1 MGWQCFSPVLPHDRS
16 RYMPTRSVARTVTTG
31 AGRVLG
37 EAMQPPTSIS
47 SADTPM
53 PWKALA
59 GVTASVAV
67 FGIAQGLS
75 YPYFTFLMQKQ
86 GMSPAEIGL
95 SAAMTPFG
103 LIFSAFLLPRLVRSF
118 GARGV
123 ATVSALIVALLFV
136 MIGLLQNWVAWYP
149 VRFLIGMAVN
159 PLYILGEVWAMA
171 LAPPRKRGRVMG
183 FFNAMTGAGYALGPL
198 SLALVGSDGWPPLII
213 GILGFTICAL
223 LLAVTTGGISGLDD
237 DGTGPQGGG
246 LWQFRILAPAL
257 LLAVFV
263 SAANQQAIYSL
274 MPVFGAA
281 HGLPEARLA
290 ALISI
295 MSVGNIFLQ
304 FPLGLMAERY
314 GGRAMIIACAIIN
327 LCGVATLPFLITS
340 TAVFPILLVMG
351 GVGYGVYT
359 MAQIELGNRFTGQQL
374 VAGNAAFGL
383 MWGVGGIAGPPGAGT
398 AMQFIGPN
406 GLPAVI
412 MFLSVVLIAF
422 ATYRAVARRPS

>member
-1 MGWQCFSPVLPHDRS
+1 
-16 RYMPTRSVARTVTTG
+16 MPTRGVAGMVTNG
-31 AGRVLG
+31 AIRMLG
-37 EAMQPPTSIS
+37 EAMQAS
-47 SADTPM
+47 SLTDSSDAPM

-86 GMSPAEIGL
+86 GMSPAQIGL
-95 SAAMTPFG
+95 SAAMMPFG
-103 LIFSAFLLPRLVRSF
+103 LIFSAFLLPRLVSRF
-118 GARGV
+118 GPRGV
-123 ATVSALIVALLFV
+123 ATTSALIVALLFV
-136 MIGLLQNWVAWYP
+136 SIGMLQNWVAWYP
-149 VRFLIGMAVN
+149 IRFLVGVAVN
-159 PLYILGEVWAMA
+159 PLYILGEVWAMS

-183 FFNAMTGAGYALGPL
+183 FFNAMTGAGYALGPM

-213 GILGFTICAL
+213 GICGFTICAL
-223 LLAVTTGGISGLDD
+223 LLAVTTGGIRGLDD
-237 DGTGPQGGG
+237 DGSGPKGGG

-263 SAANQQAIYSL
+263 SAANQQAVYSL

-281 HGLPEARLA
+281 YGLAEARIA
-290 ALISI
+290 AMISI
-295 MSVGNIFLQ
+295 MSIGNIFLQ

-314 GGRAMIIACAIIN
+314 GGRTMIIVCAVIN
-327 LCGVATLPFLITS
+327 LCGVATLPFLIAS
-340 TAVFPILLVMG
+340 NAVLPILLVMG

-359 MAQIELGNRFTGQQL
+359 MAQIELGNRFSGQQL

-383 MWGVGGIAGPPGAGT
+383 MWGVGGVAGPPGAGA
-398 AMQFIGPN
+398 AMQFVGPV

-412 MFLSVVLIAF
+412 MSLSAVLIAF
-422 ATYRAVARRPS
+422 ATYRALVRRPT

>member
-1 MGWQCFSPVLPHDRS
+1 ML
-16 RYMPTRSVARTVTTG
+16 RT
-31 AGRVLG
+31 
-37 EAMQPPTSIS
+37 AMQPL
-47 SADTPM
+47 SATDSPDPPM

-67 FGIAQGLS
+67 FGVAQGLS

-86 GMSPAEIGL
+86 GMPPAEIGL
-95 SAAMTPFG
+95 SAAMMPFG
-103 LIFSAFLLPRLVRSF
+103 LIFSAFLLPRLVGRF

-123 ATVSALIVALLFV
+123 ATASALIVALLFFS
-136 MIGLLQNWVAWYP
+136 IGLLQNWVAWYP
-149 VRFLIGMAVN
+149 VRFLIGVAVN

-213 GILGFTICAL
+213 GICGFTICAL
-223 LLAVTTGGISGLDD
+223 LLAITTGGIKGLDD
-237 DGTGPQGGG
+237 DGTGPKGGG

-263 SAANQQAIYSL
+263 SAANQQSVYSL

-281 HGLPEARLA
+281 YGLPEARLA
-290 ALISI
+290 ALISV
-295 MSVGNIFLQ
+295 MSIGNIVLQ
-304 FPLGLMAERY
+304 FPLGLMAERF
-314 GGRAMIIACAIIN
+314 GARTMIIACAVVN
-327 LCGVATLPFLITS
+327 LCGVATMPFLITS
-340 TAVFPILLVMG
+340 NAVLPILLVMG

-374 VAGNAAFGL
+374 VAGNAAFGM

-398 AMQFIGPN
+398 AMQFVGPN

-412 MFLSVVLIAF
+412 ICLSVVLIAF

>member
-1 MGWQCFSPVLPHDRS
+1 MQ
-16 RYMPTRSVARTVTTG
+16 VATESY
-31 AGRVLG
+31 
-37 EAMQPPTSIS
+37 EA
-47 SADTPM
+47 PM

-86 GMSPAEIGL
+86 GLSPAEIGL

-103 LIFSAFLLPRLVRSF
+103 LIFSAALLPRLVERF

-123 ATVSALIVALLFV
+123 ATVSALIVALLFFS
-136 MIGLLQNWVAWYP
+136 IGLLQNWVAWYP

-183 FFNAMTGAGYALGPL
+183 FFNAMTGAGYALGPF
-198 SLALVGSDGWPPLII
+198 SLALVGSDGWPPLLI
-213 GILGFTICAL
+213 GILGFTVCAVL
-223 LLAVTTGGISGLDD
+223 LGVTTGGIGGLDD
-237 DGTGPQGGG
+237 DGGDVKSRG

-263 SAANQQAIYSL
+263 SAANQQGLYSL

-281 HGLPEARLA
+281 YGLPEARIAL
-290 ALISI
+290 LISV

-314 GGRAMIIACAIIN
+314 GGRAMIIACAVIN
-327 LCGVATLPFLITS
+327 LCGVVTLPFLITS
-340 TAVFPILLVMG
+340 PTVFPILLVMG

-359 MAQIELGNRFTGQQL
+359 MAQIELGSRFRGQQL

-383 MWGVGGIAGPPGAGT
+383 MWGVGGIAGPPGSGV
-398 AMQFIGPN
+398 AMQWFGPV
-406 GLPAVI
+406 GLPTVI
-412 MFLSVVLIAF
+412 ACLSLALIAF
-422 ATYRAVARRPS
+422 ASYRALARRDV